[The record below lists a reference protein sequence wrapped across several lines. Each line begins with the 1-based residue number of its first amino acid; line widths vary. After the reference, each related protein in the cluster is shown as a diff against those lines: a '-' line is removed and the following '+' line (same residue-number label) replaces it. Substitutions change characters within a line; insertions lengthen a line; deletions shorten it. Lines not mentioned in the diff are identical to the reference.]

1 MFKVKTMIKK
11 DISKIIEKDHVKFI
25 SVCFVDALGQL
36 RSKLVNKRKVIDALN
51 KDGKGLTIALPS
63 LALGYCDTQVEI
75 SGFSSNKDKFGDIP
89 AKIDFDSLRIL
100 PFENEGQNLICFI
113 ELEDEYKSFCS
124 RSILKKILNKANK
137 QDLYPRFGVE
147 LEFTLLDET
156 SKSIKN
162 KSYNNLSTTTLESS
176 YNLLQRQ
183 NLQSEIYNDFINF
196 SEIMKIEVEAW
207 HEEMGAGF
215 MEVALL
221 SGKTI
226 KSADDTIL
234 VKHLIKQIAI
244 RHDKVATFM
253 ARWSNDADGHSGHIH
268 ISLENGKKEN
278 LFKNNSKT
286 FKNFVSGMQSYS
298 PELMLLFAP
307 NANSFKRYQPEIF
320 TPIMNDW
327 DWDSRK
333 VAFRAIKG
341 EKSRIENRIPGADM
355 NPYLGIAA
363 TIATG
368 LEGINNNDSEKVQ
381 RLVKLPSNVSEAC
394 KKLERSKIAKKYFS
408 NEFVSFFCEFRQKE
422 NAIESSK
429 ITDIEKKRLIEFS

>member
-1 MFKVKTMIKK
+1 MIKK

-89 AKIDFDSLRIL
+89 AKIDFNSFRIL

-113 ELEDEYKSFCS
+113 ELEDKYKSFCS

-183 NLQSEIYNDFINF
+183 NLQSEIYNNFINF

-234 VKHLIKQIAI
+234 VKHLIKQIAL
-244 RHDKVATFM
+244 RHDKLATFM
-253 ARWSNDADGHSGHIH
+253 ARWSNDADGHSCHIH
-268 ISLENGKKEN
+268 ISL
-278 LFKNNSKT
+278 
-286 FKNFVSGMQSYS
+286 
-298 PELMLLFAP
+298 
-307 NANSFKRYQPEIF
+307 
-320 TPIMNDW
+320 
-327 DWDSRK
+327 
-333 VAFRAIKG
+333 
-341 EKSRIENRIPGADM
+341 
-355 NPYLGIAA
+355 
-363 TIATG
+363 
-368 LEGINNNDSEKVQ
+368 
-381 RLVKLPSNVSEAC
+381 
-394 KKLERSKIAKKYFS
+394 
-408 NEFVSFFCEFRQKE
+408 
-422 NAIESSK
+422 
-429 ITDIEKKRLIEFS
+429 

>member
-1 MFKVKTMIKK
+1 MIKK

-51 KDGKGLTIALPS
+51 NDGKGLTIALPS
-63 LALGYCDTQVEI
+63 LALGYCDTQIEI

-89 AKIDFDSLRIL
+89 AKIDFNSFRIL

-113 ELEDEYKSFCS
+113 ELEDKYKSFCS
-124 RSILKKILNKANK
+124 RGILKKILNKANK

-183 NLQSEIYNDFINF
+183 NLQSEIYNNFINF

-234 VKHLIKQIAI
+234 VKHLIKQIAL

-363 TIATG
+363 TIAIG

-381 RLVKLPSNVSEAC
+381 RLVKLPSKVSEAC

>member
-1 MFKVKTMIKK
+1 MIKK

-51 KDGKGLTIALPS
+51 NDGKGLTIALPS

-89 AKIDFDSLRIL
+89 AKIDFNSFRIL

-183 NLQSEIYNDFINF
+183 NLQSEIYNNFINF

-234 VKHLIKQIAI
+234 VKHLIKQIAL

-363 TIATG
+363 TIAIG

-381 RLVKLPSNVSEAC
+381 RLVKLPSKVSEAC

-408 NEFVSFFCEFRQKE
+408 NEFVSFFCDFRQKE

>member
-1 MFKVKTMIKK
+1 MIKK

-183 NLQSEIYNDFINF
+183 NLQSEIYNNFINF

-234 VKHLIKQIAI
+234 VKHLIKQIAL
-244 RHDKVATFM
+244 RHDKLATFM

-341 EKSRIENRIPGADM
+341 ENSRIENRIPGADM

-368 LEGINNNDSEKVQ
+368 LEGINNNNSEKVQ

-394 KKLERSKIAKKYFS
+394 NKLERSKIAKKYFS